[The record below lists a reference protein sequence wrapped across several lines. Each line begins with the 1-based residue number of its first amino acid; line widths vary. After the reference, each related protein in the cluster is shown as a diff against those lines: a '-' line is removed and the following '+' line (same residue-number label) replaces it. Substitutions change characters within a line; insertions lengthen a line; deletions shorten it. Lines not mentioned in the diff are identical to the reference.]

1 MTRRSWLPALALSA
15 LLVIG
20 LLTTGQPAWSAGS
33 QVYIA
38 LGDSIAAGIGS
49 SLPRERGYPAI
60 VRGLLARQAGVDVT
74 LESLAVPGETVGLFR
89 DGGQLDRYRDLVD
102 RLSRGGTP
110 IAAVSLSLGG
120 NEMLR
125 VSGSDTG
132 DRQAALDDFQLAYPA
147 ALADVR
153 AAVGPDVPIVVTNY
167 YDLSSGDPAIVES
180 AAWWV
185 ARFNEVI
192 SAGAAASNAQV
203 ADVATAFAGRIDE
216 LTLNP
221 SDVHPTNA
229 GHQVIARSVW
239 KALALD
245 TTAPTID
252 VATALDATRLTP
264 TLRFAV
270 YDDTGVDS
278 VRIESGGATVSGP
291 YRTGDDEYV
300 ALVDLR
306 GNVGSVTVT
315 IHAADAAGNI
325 TSSDVTVNA
334 PDRTR

>member
-15 LLVIG
+15 LLVAG
-20 LLTTGQPAWSAGS
+20 LLATGQPARSAGS

-60 VRGLLARQAGVDVT
+60 VRELLARQTGKDVA
-74 LESLAVPGETVGLFR
+74 LESLAVPGETARSFR
-89 DGGQLDRYRDLVD
+89 DGGQFARYRDLVN
-102 RLSRGGTP
+102 RLSRGGAP

-192 SAGAAASNAQV
+192 ASGAAASNAQV

-229 GHQVIARSVW
+229 GHRAIAGAVW

-245 TTAPTID
+245 TTAPTIG
-252 VATALDATRLTP
+252 VAATLDASRLTP

-270 YDDTGVDS
+270 HDDTGVDS

-291 YRTGDDEYV
+291 YRTDDGEYV
-300 ALVDLR
+300 ALLDLR
-306 GNVGSVTVT
+306 GSVGSVTVT
-315 IHAADAAGNI
+315 IHAADAAGNV
-325 TSSDVTVNA
+325 SSSVVTVNA
-334 PDRTR
+334 PGRTP